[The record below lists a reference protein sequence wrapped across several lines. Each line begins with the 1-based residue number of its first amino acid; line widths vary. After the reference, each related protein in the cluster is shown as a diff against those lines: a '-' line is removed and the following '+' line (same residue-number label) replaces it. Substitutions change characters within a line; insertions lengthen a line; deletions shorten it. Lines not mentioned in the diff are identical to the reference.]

1 MPGCLWNGEAYEVQP
16 RIFVYILDESF
27 SKHATQV
34 LLHLVLVC
42 MRAILDLIHALRL
55 YSSGMNQL
63 VSPSYSLI
71 LGQ

>member
-1 MPGCLWNGEAYEVQP
+1 MFVEWP

-34 LLHLVLVC
+34 LLHLVLAC
-42 MRAILDLIHALRL
+42 IRTILDLIHAIRLRR
-55 YSSGMNQL
+55 SGMNQP